1 MRRRGGSDLGFE
13 MLLGR
18 GDGWWVVAVMV
29 AWVWV
34 QILSEV
40 VEGEM
45 RCRKVR
51 RRQGTEIGSMG

>member
-1 MRRRGGSDLGFE
+1 MGFE